1 MIDKIIKIVLAYP
14 KTVIICCLVL
24 TILLAS
30 GTRNIRMEEDIN
42 EMLPED
48 LPARLALNEL
58 EDIFGGSDVLVVAV
72 SNEEHTIFSQG
83 TLAKII
89 QITDS
94 LDVIPGVTR
103 VTSLATVKHI
113 KGEEWGMEV
122 TPFLEEVPKT
132 EDDITRLKKT
142 FYDDSLYVGTM
153 VSQDGKYAA
162 ILAVVDEDAETIV
175 IYDEVQQLTNKLKG
189 PEEIYLG
196 GTPAVQSLATKVM
209 KSDLRRLIPFVLI
222 VAIIILFLSFRTWSG
237 VCLPL
242 LVTAMGVVCMIGL
255 MGHLDTPFMMVNNVM
270 PVMLVAVGVAYGIHV
285 IAAYHEELTNT
296 RDKKEALIKAI
307 HKVGTPVIMAGLTT
321 MAGFISLMTSP
332 LPVYFDFAII
342 LGFGVFMA
350 MCFTLT
356 MIPAILLLLPIPK
369 SKKVE
374 THRTLFDRLLTGVA
388 SFVLRFRYV
397 VIILGII
404 IVVISAFGIPRINME
419 MNAITFFPES
429 SAVRQAD
436 EKLNQHLGGSVNM
449 NILFNADVESAEVL
463 SAMDSVQRY
472 LEGFPETGY
481 TISLATVVKRINR
494 VLNADNP
501 KFERIPETDDAV
513 AQAILLYN
521 MSGSP
526 EDYEQFVD
534 NSFEHG
540 QVMAM
545 MKSADTK
552 CIAQIASQVE
562 RYCNMNFV
570 NDMEIKFTGY
580 SLFLKELVQ
589 LVVESVGK
597 ALVIALVL
605 VSLLAW
611 LTYRSWK
618 IGVLAILPLAVTIIL
633 NFGLMGYAGIDLSI
647 PTAMI
652 SSIVIGIGIDFSFHF
667 ISRFQLERKTS
678 KSHTAIRNTICTVG
692 RPILFNATA
701 TGFGFLVLVLS
712 DLMPLRFMGLLI
724 ALTMM
729 VCAAGALTILAA
741 SLTFVK
747 TEQRRIP

>member
-1 MIDKIIKIVLAYP
+1 MIDRIIKIVLAYP

-30 GTRNIRMEEDIN
+30 GMRNIRLEEDIN
-42 EMLPED
+42 EMLPKD

-72 SNEEHTIFSQG
+72 SNEEYTIFNHG

-89 QITDS
+89 EITDS
-94 LDVIPGVTR
+94 LDVLPGVTR

-132 EDDITRLKKT
+132 EEDITELKRI
-142 FYDDSLYVGTM
+142 FFDDSLYVGTM
-153 VSQDGKYAA
+153 VSKDGQYAA
-162 ILAVVDEDAETIV
+162 ILAVVDEDVETMA
-175 IYDEVQQLTNKLKG
+175 IYDEVRLLASKLEG

-196 GTPAVQSLATKVM
+196 GTPAVQSLATKIM

-237 VCLPL
+237 VFLPL
-242 LVTAMGVVCMIGL
+242 LVTAMGVVSMIGL
-255 MGHLDTPFMMVNNVM
+255 MGHLDIPFMMVNNVM

-296 RDKKEALIKAI
+296 RDKRAALTSAI
-307 HKVGTPVIMAGLTT
+307 RKVGTPVIMAGLTT

-332 LPVYFDFAII
+332 LPVYFDFGII
-342 LGFGVFMA
+342 LGFGVFMT
-350 MCFTLT
+350 MFFTLI
-356 MIPAILLLLPIPK
+356 MIPAMLLLLPIPK

-374 THRTLFDRLLTGVA
+374 TQRTLLDRFLEGIA

-404 IVVISAFGIPRINME
+404 IIVISAFGIPRINME

-436 EKLNQHLGGSVNM
+436 EKLNQHLGGSINM
-449 NILFNADVESAEVL
+449 NILFNADIESAEVL
-463 SAMDSVQRY
+463 SAMDSVQHY

-481 TISLATVVKRINR
+481 TVSLATVVKRINR

-526 EDYEQFVD
+526 EDFEQFVD

-552 CIAQIASQVE
+552 CIAQIASEVE
-562 RYCNMNFV
+562 RYCNLNFMD
-570 NDMEIKFTGY
+570 NMEIKFTGY

-597 ALVIALVL
+597 ALVISLVL

-667 ISRFQLERKTS
+667 ISRFQLERKTNEPQ
-678 KSHTAIRNTICTVG
+678 TAVRNTICTVG